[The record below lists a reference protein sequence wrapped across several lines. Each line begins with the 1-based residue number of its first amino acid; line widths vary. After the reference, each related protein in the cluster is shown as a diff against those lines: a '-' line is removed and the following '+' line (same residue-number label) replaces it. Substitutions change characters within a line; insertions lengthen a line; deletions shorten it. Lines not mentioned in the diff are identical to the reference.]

1 MQSFTNRSTSII
13 NSFPR
18 RSRGSSIALGTALMF
33 LSFQLFEKCF
43 EQPRMTGWCDK
54 ALLAHLVDALD
65 KRTGQTELDKLGPDP
80 PSLPHDQG
88 QRSHPC

>member
-1 MQSFTNRSTSII
+1 
-13 NSFPR
+13 
-18 RSRGSSIALGTALMF
+18 MF

-65 KRTGQTELDKLGPDP
+65 KRTGQTELDKLGPDL
-80 PSLPHDQG
+80 LPFLMIRGNGATLVDQG
-88 QRSHPC
+88 LDAGARQRRKICGVQIAVCVVKP